1 MSGVE
6 RPYRAG
12 SDDLG
17 RAMRRLVRA
26 AERLEETAL
35 LASDLP
41 RAQAMALLAV
51 NSMARPSMSMVAQ
64 ELDLAPSTATRL
76 LDPLAHRGL
85 IERGP
90 DPEDR
95 RVVVI
100 SLTPA
105 GRRIAREL
113 EAALER
119 AYERMAALSPD
130 GGRSR
135 LQGAARD
142 LLAALERARPQRRSI
157 PRPVQATRGQAQA
170 SRTPRRRAAAGRRA

>member
-12 SDDLG
+12 DDLG

-35 LASDLP
+35 EASGIP
-41 RAQAMALLAV
+41 RAQGMALLAV
-51 NSMARPSMSMVAQ
+51 SSMARPSMTMVAR

-76 LDPLAHRGL
+76 LDPLARRGL
-85 IERGP
+85 IDRGP

-100 SLTPA
+100 SLTTA
-105 GRRIAREL
+105 GRRLARDL

-119 AYERMAALSPD
+119 AYERLAALSAD
-130 GGRSR
+130 GGGRNR
-135 LQGAARD
+135 LHVAARD
-142 LLAALERARPQRRSI
+142 LLAALERARPQARGPKGQGRG
-157 PRPVQATRGQAQA
+157 PRPGPVSAGKRPAVA
-170 SRTPRRRAAAGRRA
+170 ARRA